1 MKQYLK
7 KMKENILVCDF
18 LFIGI
23 SLLLN
28 YILYLMN
35 IRFRQWMIITM
46 ILIAVIGFVVGI
58 LQQIYGSTKNKSKA
72 IIISVLSVIFII
84 IIILICMPFIT
95 FFLIFSYHPEHTVM
109 LDGKKYV
116 AVVRS
121 FLHANINYYDYY
133 GPLLMGTKVRV
144 NGDFGEGGYDPFVQP
159 DCIEQVEYTYY
170 DDHGKIEDKKTKIF
184 KKEEEEPV
192 IDKPKKEIEQSD
204 EFNETKNNILPENAE
219 VLYEKKFHKTIVRFS
234 KVDNVLGQ
242 NILVHV
248 VKSKDGGE
256 TFYVVSDNPIQ
267 VSNQAKFGFLT
278 ETLGFAIST
287 GNISLNNG
295 NSGLFITNDGDKTF
309 TIANIEYENPN
320 VDYITIQKEPYRENN
335 LLKMKCSVYQLSS
348 SRNGYKD

>member
-1 MKQYLK
+1 MTKYLK

-46 ILIAVIGFVVGI
+46 ILIAVIGFVIGI
-58 LQQIYGSTKNKSKA
+58 LQQIYGSTENKSKA

-170 DDHGKIEDKKTKIF
+170 DDHGKIEDKK
-184 KKEEEEPV
+184 
-192 IDKPKKEIEQSD
+192 
-204 EFNETKNNILPENAE
+204 NKNI
-219 VLYEKKFHKTIVRFS
+219 
-234 KVDNVLGQ
+234 
-242 NILVHV
+242 
-248 VKSKDGGE
+248 
-256 TFYVVSDNPIQ
+256 
-267 VSNQAKFGFLT
+267 
-278 ETLGFAIST
+278 
-287 GNISLNNG
+287 
-295 NSGLFITNDGDKTF
+295 
-309 TIANIEYENPN
+309 
-320 VDYITIQKEPYRENN
+320 
-335 LLKMKCSVYQLSS
+335 
-348 SRNGYKD
+348 